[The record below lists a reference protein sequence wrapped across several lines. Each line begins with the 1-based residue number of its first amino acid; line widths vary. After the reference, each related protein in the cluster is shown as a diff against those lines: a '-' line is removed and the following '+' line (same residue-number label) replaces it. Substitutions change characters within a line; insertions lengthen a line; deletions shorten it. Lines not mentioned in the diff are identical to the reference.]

1 MATSIIDTI
10 AQFVSPTL
18 TSKLSATTGEP
29 VSNIESGLRAA
40 ITTVVGGLA
49 ARASDPDS
57 VGQIYAMA
65 IEPTNET
72 SVFDSSEQLISRI
85 TTGAD
90 RTASSNFIQSL
101 LFGNRESSVV
111 DALAT
116 HAGVNAPTAK
126 SLLSIATSLVM
137 AYLGKMIR
145 TEKLDASAFGSRLM
159 AERETAASRLPAGMS
174 KFFPTLGTPERER
187 VAAEPLRRTASQ
199 YRARSAAWGWVMPAV
214 LAVLGAWALI
224 SFLGHPRERNVAL
237 NTREPGAV
245 GTSGLADRERPREL
259 PGGMTV
265 RLRPNGTEGRLLTF
279 IQGSAPVTKDTWF
292 EFDRLNFE
300 TDSAVI
306 RPDSRDQLM
315 NIAVILK
322 AYPAANVKIGG
333 YTDNSG
339 SPDANKQLSQARA
352 EAVCEELQRLG
363 VDSSRVQAEGYGDQH
378 PVADNNTA
386 EGRAKNRRVA
396 ILVTQK

>member
-1 MATSIIDTI
+1 MVTSIIDTL

-18 TSKLSATTGEP
+18 TTKLSATTGEP
-29 VSNIESGLRAA
+29 ASNIEKGLRTA
-40 ITTVVGGLA
+40 ITAMVGGLA
-49 ARASDPDS
+49 VRASDPDS
-57 VGQIYAMA
+57 VSQIYGMA
-65 IEPTNET
+65 IEPTNDI
-72 SVFDSSEQLISRI
+72 SVFDSSEQLITRVS
-85 TTGAD
+85 TGAD

-116 HAGVNAPTAK
+116 HAGVTAATAK
-126 SLLSIATSLVM
+126 SLLSIATSLVL

-145 TEKLDASAFGSRLM
+145 AEKLDASALASRLM
-159 AERETAASRLPAGMS
+159 AERESAASRLPSAMS
-174 KFFPTLGTPERER
+174 RFFPTLGTVHKER
-187 VAAEPLRRTASQ
+187 VAAEPVSRVASHFRSQ
-199 YRARSAAWGWVMPAV
+199 SAAWAWVLPVM
-214 LAVLGAWALI
+214 LAALGAWALI
-224 SFLGHPRERNVAL
+224 SFLGHPRERNFTL

-259 PGGMTV
+259 PGRV
-265 RLRPNGTEGRLLTF
+265 DLRFRPNGTEARLLSF
-279 IQGSAPVTKDTWF
+279 MRGSAPVTNDTWF

-306 RPDSRDQLM
+306 RADSRDQLR

-322 AYPAANVKIGG
+322 AYPSAHVKIGG

-339 SPDANKQLSQARA
+339 NLDANKQLSQARA
-352 EAVCEELQRLG
+352 ESVRDALQRLG
-363 VDSSRVQAEGYGDQH
+363 VDSSHIQAEGYGDQH
-378 PVADNNTA
+378 PIADNNTA